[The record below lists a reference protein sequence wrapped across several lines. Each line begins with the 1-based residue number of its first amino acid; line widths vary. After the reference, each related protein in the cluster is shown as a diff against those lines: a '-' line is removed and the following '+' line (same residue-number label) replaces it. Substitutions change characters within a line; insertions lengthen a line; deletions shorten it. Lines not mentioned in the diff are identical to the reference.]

1 MHLLNWPRAIFIAT
15 VGLTLALAMLPAV
28 TPLARDWAAFIQG
41 TPLDS
46 GGMGTAALLTFA
58 GLPLLLLGLG
68 YILMVCANA
77 WPKG

>member
-28 TPLARDWAAFIQG
+28 RDLADKWTAFIQG

-46 GGMGTAALLTFA
+46 GVGTAALLTFA

-77 WPKG
+77 WPKR